1 MSDVDI
7 QKELA
12 DHGVTQVQR
21 VLVTKGP
28 LKQPTNT
35 LFLTFA
41 MAQLPESIKVG
52 YWGERLL

>member
-1 MSDVDI
+1 MSVDI

-12 DHGVTQVQR
+12 DQGVTQVQR
-21 VLVTKGP
+21 VLVTKRP

-52 YWGERLL
+52 YLRV